1 MWLVG
6 LRRAAGILVLGISL
20 VAAERSSAAE
30 PAPASVWVVTH
41 QWHTGIA
48 MRTADVPPGR
58 WPDADIFAGAE
69 FVEVGWGDR
78 DFWMAPRETIGL
90 AVKAALFSRAS
101 VLRVLW
107 FAGPVERSLAWS
119 DVVELAV
126 PRAGLESLVDFVA
139 ESYARTPGGRPI
151 DLGPGPVPTSRFYL
165 ATGRYHLLNTSNRWT
180 AAALGR
186 AGIPIAA
193 STLTAGGIMCQAA
206 RLGRPIRLR
215 EHCTSLSPA
224 PGASSPPAVATPPAA
239 PTAPPAAR
247 EAP

>member
-1 MWLVG
+1 MWLVA
-6 LRRAAGILVLGISL
+6 LRRAARVLL
-20 VAAERSSAAE
+20 LALTLAAARSGADES
-30 PAPASVWVVTH
+30 PPASVWVVTH

-48 MRTADVPPGR
+48 MRTADVPPGH
-58 WPDADIFAGAE
+58 WPDADLFAGAA

-107 FAGPVERSLAWS
+107 FAGPVEQSLAWS
-119 DVVELAV
+119 DVVELTV
-126 PRAGLESLVDFVA
+126 SRAGLESLVDFVA
-139 ESYARTPGGRPI
+139 ASYARTPAGRPI

-186 AGIPIAA
+186 AGVPIAA

-215 EHCTSLSPA
+215 EHCSSLAPA
-224 PGASSPPAVATPPAA
+224 PVAPAPSPA
-239 PTAPPAAR
+239 PTAPVAPAPT
-247 EAP
+247 APAGGEVP